1 MELSKRDNTTNSH
14 NAKVESSSRC
24 ISKKKKKRRAGEDDD
39 AEMTTDATLK
49 VGLASTLNGKQFK
62 PTGLNYLS
70 ALTVKTIQFQKTKW
84 LQCCCIMIMPVF
96 LMMMLLLLNELFT
109 GLKITSVCGP
119 GVNQSMCATDGYNLT
134 CVKNILERTVAS
146 TPPSLRWGKY
156 FKMKMEVNIVSLYT
170 IVVIIVKIKK
180 LKM

>member
-14 NAKVESSSRC
+14 NAKVESSS
-24 ISKKKKKRRAGEDDD
+24 SKKKKKRRAGEDDD

-62 PTGLNYLS
+62 PTGMNYLS

-134 CVKNILERTVAS
+134 CVKNILERTMAS

-156 FKMKMEVNIVSLYT
+156 FKMKNEVNIVFTL
-170 IVVIIVKIKK
+170 
-180 LKM
+180 LEL